1 MACGCF
7 PIVGDLESIREWIDD
22 GKNGFLVSPAD
33 PEAVAA
39 AIVRAASDSGLRQ
52 AAAEKNQR
60 IIADR
65 AEWRGVMGRVEK
77 FYHGLI

>member
-7 PIVGDLESIREWIDD
+7 PILGDLESIREWIEN

-39 AIVRAASDSGLRQ
+39 AIVRAASDAGLRR
-52 AAAEKNQR
+52 AAADQNKR

-65 AEWRGVMGRVEK
+65 AEWHGVMGRVQK
-77 FYHGLI
+77 FYHELA